1 MHNQTTSAIDFVY
14 YSLSASLFAW
24 TITYMYIIRR
34 VVLAASRVIG
44 EDKLPEGLV
53 VAAKYRLLLFG
64 ITIVFVIV
72 GILSSKH
79 IYFRKPLVFFILT
92 FLSFIVFGLFIVFLI
107 TPILYLGESL

>member
-79 IYFRKPLVFFILT
+79 IYFRKPLVFFI
-92 FLSFIVFGLFIVFLI
+92 VFGLFIVFLI

>member
-1 MHNQTTSAIDFVY
+1 
-14 YSLSASLFAW
+14 
-24 TITYMYIIRR
+24 MYIIRR

-53 VAAKYRLLLFG
+53 VAANTRFLLFG

-72 GILSSKH
+72 GILSSK
-79 IYFRKPLVFFILT
+79 YSFFRKPIVFFMLT
-92 FLSFIVFGLFIVFLI
+92 FLSFIVLGIFFVFLI